1 MKFDIQE
8 LRSVLELDS
17 VAKRTFIELC
27 VTGILNDGTAFMA
40 CDCVRI
46 QGRAALR

>member
-8 LRSVLELDS
+8 LVSVLELDS
-17 VAKRTFIELC
+17 VAKRTFVELC
-27 VTGILNDGTAFMA
+27 VTGRLIDGTGFRA

-46 QGRAALR
+46 QGRSALR